1 MANKGIITF
10 GSDTVE
16 VAIGFVVVAMR
27 SAAIDISIK
36 EFKALMN
43 RHKAMEIFCVQ
54 IENIQSIGGLVAA
67 RASAVKM
74 FLPPV
79 QTQLVRAGIVL
90 FKLFKPIDHRR
101 VFTRGIQYFRLCQ
114 FHFRNNRYSISGI
127 LGWSTSFTRCILC
140 RLWRRLVRF
149 SG

>member
-1 MANKGIITF
+1 MANKGIVTF

-16 VAIGFVVVAMR
+16 VAIGFVVVAMW

-74 FLPPV
+74 FFPPV
-79 QTQLVRAGIVL
+79 QTQLVWAGIVL
-90 FKLFKPIDHRR
+90 FKLFKSIDHRR
-101 VFTRGIQYFRLCQ
+101 VFT
-114 FHFRNNRYSISGI
+114 
-127 LGWSTSFTRCILC
+127 
-140 RLWRRLVRF
+140 
-149 SG
+149 